1 MVGVK
6 KTITTAMVALA
17 VASVVHADMVPMSP
31 PDGGLRQ
38 SLPVCE
44 GRVPQQ
50 YSDSNEPAAFL
61 GTVDL
66 DSLPVGFLL
75 QTTAE
80 ADQLGETKPAPI
92 LTDGQNSLSLCLY
105 ALLGLGLCR
114 AAPFVRKSYVGGMPD
129 WYYSGRPHQIG
140 DSIAVSP
147 DCFISARAACF
158 IQPGCPAEDSLV
170 GYRGGIVVALWRK
183 SQFAQPVLTSRGPPS
198 C

>member
-17 VASVVHADMVPMSP
+17 VASVVHAGMVPVSP
-31 PDGGLRQ
+31 LDGGLRQ
-38 SLPVCE
+38 SLSVCE
-44 GRVPQQ
+44 GRARQHCG
-50 YSDSNEPAAFL
+50 SNGPAAFF
-61 GTVDL
+61 GTVGL

-80 ADQLGETKPAPI
+80 TGQRGETKSTPI

-114 AAPFVRKSYVGGMPD
+114 AAPFVKKSYVGGMPE
-129 WYYSGRPHQIG
+129 WYYTGKPYRIG
-140 DSIAVSP
+140 HSIAVAP
-147 DCFISARAACF
+147 DCFISALAACF
-158 IQPGCPAEDSLV
+158 IQPAFPAEDSLV
-170 GYRGGIVVALWRK
+170 GYCRGIVVSLWRK
-183 SQFAQPVLTSRGPPS
+183 SQFAQPVLTSRGPPP